1 MWLFLTWSKFPF
13 SFPIRWQV
21 ILTFSPH
28 KTAAFISV
36 LLLYFS
42 WLIDFAKKSNQKFHC
57 TKMKF
62 SIKHFFS
69 RCDQIR
75 TFLRIWSHLL
85 TKSVTENFIFY
96 AAYSPFWETISLL
109 LTQSYFQTFYWQLL
123 YAFVKCMFF
132 LFFFLKLKFKLF
144 KRAGK
149 ITIGDGTFTNNYLL
163 LNNSFGKWYINFL
176 MLIKSILKH
185 LKLPKCFYKGFS
197 SHNLK
202 ILFYKN
208 VISP

>member
-1 MWLFLTWSKFPF
+1 MWLFLTWSKFLF

-62 SIKHFFS
+62 SIKHFLS
-69 RCDQIR
+69 KCDQMR

-85 TKSVTENFIFY
+85 TKSVMENFIFC
-96 AAYSPFWETISLL
+96 AALLSFCLSFWVFF
-109 LTQSYFQTFYWQLL
+109 LTY
-123 YAFVKCMFF
+123 
-132 LFFFLKLKFKLF
+132 LFFFSFFFFFSGGFDNIFSSLNSSAVLSSVASRFRF
-144 KRAGK
+144 MFAEHGTVNKRQAIWMNK
-149 ITIGDGTFTNNYLL
+149 ALLLIFWTITITI
-163 LNNSFGKWYINFL
+163 SFVFW
-176 MLIKSILKH
+176 
-185 LKLPKCFYKGFS
+185 
-197 SHNLK
+197 
-202 ILFYKN
+202 LFDQYQ
-208 VISP
+208 

>member
-28 KTAAFISV
+28 KTAAFVSV

-42 WLIDFAKKSNQKFHC
+42 WLIDFAKKSNQKFHY

-62 SIKHFFS
+62 SIKHFLS
-69 RCDQIR
+69 KCDQMR

-85 TKSVTENFIFY
+85 TKSVMENFIFC

-109 LTQSYFQTFYWQLL
+109 LTQSYFQTFYWKLL
-123 YAFVKCMFF
+123 YAFVKCMFC
-132 LFFFLKLKFKLF
+132 FFSLKLKFKLF

-149 ITIGDGTFTNNYLL
+149 IAIGDSAFTNNLFTL
-163 LNNSFGKWYINFL
+163 KQLIRQVVYI
-176 MLIKSILKH
+176 
-185 LKLPKCFYKGFS
+185 FS
-197 SHNLK
+197 HAN
-202 ILFYKN
+202 
-208 VISP
+208 